1 MISFFLWWMEN
12 GGVKDFIVSCIFLI
26 AFSVFL
32 SLDQNLMKPQKL
44 SQVSKILTKW
54 THVHYLCHRFINQ
67 KWHVKTGV
75 HFFYK
80 NQKYRRLEIEKKTF
94 SYFISEIPSFSY
106 MHFSRKCSMF
116 RRSIL
121 LTGTSFCC
129 VSWNHIHWDLPV
141 DNGHHRGWKK
151 IKSKISFL
159 FCRINITVL
168 FQISLITL
176 SWLRPLSYRNQSI
189 DFDCKSMIV
198 FYVMGIFIIK

>member
-1 MISFFLWWMEN
+1 MTCKDRGSFFL
-12 GGVKDFIVSCIFLI
+12 
-26 AFSVFL
+26 
-32 SLDQNLMKPQKL
+32 QK
-44 SQVSKILTKW
+44 SKMQT
-54 THVHYLCHRFINQ
+54 VRN
-67 KWHVKTGV
+67 
-75 HFFYK
+75 
-80 NQKYRRLEIEKKTF
+80 RKKTF

-106 MHFSRKCSMF
+106 MHFFRKCSMF

-141 DNGHHRGWKK
+141 DNGHHRGWKE

-168 FQISLITL
+168 FQRSLITL